1 MENQDV
7 PILFRN
13 IFHCLFRLKA
23 FGKIDKNIRT
33 TPSARG
39 VFLDIKEEK
48 FHSVRKNVPT
58 STQNGD
64 NFSIV

>member
-1 MENQDV
+1 MFQHSSE
-7 PILFRN
+7 
-13 IFHCLFRLKA
+13 IFFTVFSDWRHLTKLI
-23 FGKIDKNIRT
+23 KISELP
-33 TPSARG
+33 PSVHG

-58 STQNGD
+58 STKNGD